1 MRSLFLVMLSLSG
14 AGQLFALQS
23 KEKPPATYSITLPPE
38 PDFSAVDWLVGE
50 WTGKTA
56 GKDPPG
62 EVRLTAAYDLGRRFM
77 VLREDVALPPTKAA
91 PAARESWM
99 AILGPR
105 PSGRGFAMR
114 AYSSTGFVTL
124 YDVTVRG
131 DEIYFN
137 QEGGEQPP
145 PGWLFRRVLERV
157 NDTELSETVR
167 VAPPDKP
174 FFDYYTARLTRV
186 TARKE
191 APAGS
196 SPQTPERPPQPNAQ
210 PPNK

>member
-14 AGQLFALQS
+14 AGRLLAPQS
-23 KEKPPATYSITLPPE
+23 KEKPPASYSITLPPE

-56 GKDPPG
+56 GKDPQG

-77 VLREDVALPPTKAA
+77 ILREDVALPPTKTA
-91 PAARESWM
+91 PATRESWM
-99 AILGPR
+99 AILEPR
-105 PSGRGFAMR
+105 PSGQGFAMR
-114 AYSSTGFVTL
+114 AYSSTGFITR
-124 YDVTVRG
+124 YDVALTAG
-131 DEIYFN
+131 EIYFN
-137 QEGGEQPP
+137 QGGGEQPP
-145 PGWLFRRVLERV
+145 PGWLFRRLLERV
-157 NDTELSETVR
+157 NDTEFSETVR

-186 TARKE
+186 MARKE

-196 SPQTPERPPQPNAQ
+196 PPQTPERPPQPNAQ
-210 PPNK
+210 PHK

>member
-1 MRSLFLVMLSLSG
+1 M
-14 AGQLFALQS
+14 
-23 KEKPPATYSITLPPE
+23 
-38 PDFSAVDWLVGE
+38 
-50 WTGKTA
+50 
-56 GKDPPG
+56 
-62 EVRLTAAYDLGRRFM
+62 
-77 VLREDVALPPTKAA
+77 
-91 PAARESWM
+91 
-99 AILGPR
+99 LGPR

-157 NDTELSETVR
+157 NDTEFSETVR
-167 VAPPDKP
+167 AAPPDKP
-174 FFDYYTARLTRV
+174 FFDYYTARLSRV

-196 SPQTPERPPQPNAQ
+196 SPQTPERPPQP
-210 PPNK
+210 PNK